1 MAGKGARAGTT
12 ILAEGCALEGEL
24 RVQGEALIEGAVLG
38 NVVTEGSVAIG
49 PQGRVLGEVI
59 ARELSVRGRV
69 DGIVRTKGHLR
80 VLSSGRVEGHA
91 TYDSLEVE
99 RGGILE
105 GSSYQ
110 ALPGEAPEDDDD

>member
-1 MAGKGARAGTT
+1 MAEKSVRASGTT
-12 ILAEGCALEGEL
+12 ILAAGCALEGEL
-24 RVQGEALIEGAVLG
+24 RVRGEVLIEGAVLG
-38 NVVTEGSVAIG
+38 NIVTEGAIAIG

-69 DGIVRTKGHLR
+69 DGIVRTKGHLH

-91 TYDSLEVE
+91 TYDSLQVE
-99 RGGILE
+99 KGGILE

-110 ALPGEAPEDDDD
+110 ALPGAGPEED